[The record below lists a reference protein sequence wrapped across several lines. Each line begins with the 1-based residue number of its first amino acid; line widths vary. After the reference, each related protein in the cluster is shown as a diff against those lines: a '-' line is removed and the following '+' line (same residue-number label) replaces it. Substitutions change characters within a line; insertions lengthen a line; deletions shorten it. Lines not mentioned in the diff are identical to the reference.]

1 MIIVAKMTKLRFY
14 MTTKRD
20 LRTSKS
26 VTSSDSESLLE
37 AFLPE
42 PIVPQDTAEK
52 STEFKPKEPEQ
63 EDNIG
68 LLGASGLENWE
79 EVIITEDISDNIVFG
94 QTIDSST
101 VSLDA
106 SDTVVFGPATGSPTP
121 SMLNDTIPYQ
131 EIRIQ
136 IGSTLE
142 TIMKHFDDPVILN
155 ADIVF
160 QRITPVEK

>member
-1 MIIVAKMTKLRFY
+1 

-42 PIVPQDTAEK
+42 SIAPQDTAEK

-68 LLGASGLENWE
+68 LLGLENWE

-106 SDTVVFGPATGSPTP
+106 SDTVVF
-121 SMLNDTIPYQ
+121 
-131 EIRIQ
+131 
-136 IGSTLE
+136 
-142 TIMKHFDDPVILN
+142 
-155 ADIVF
+155 
-160 QRITPVEK
+160 VE